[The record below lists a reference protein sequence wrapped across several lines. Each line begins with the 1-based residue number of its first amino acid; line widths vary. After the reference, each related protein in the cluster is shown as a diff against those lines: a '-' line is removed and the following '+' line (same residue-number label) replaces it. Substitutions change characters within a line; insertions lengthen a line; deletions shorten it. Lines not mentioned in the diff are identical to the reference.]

1 MMEDNQNLPE
11 DHTSENQTSLILN
24 SRVSREW
31 SSYFKEF
38 LMLFLAVFCGFLAEN
53 YRDNL
58 SDRQKEKQF
67 VRSYIEDLKAD
78 TAAIHDNLVFQQ
90 NKRNQLDSLTYLLRE
105 QKLKGFENELYYY
118 GRLLV
123 RTSRFQSNDRTT
135 SQLKHSGSMR
145 LIRNEN
151 VTDSIIAYQNLVEII
166 GTNIEDERVERR
178 AADPLLAKMFNSFVF
193 DNMLDN
199 KNMIN
204 KPTNNPPLR
213 SYDRELHLDL
223 AYRINLIKG
232 SNIILTTRL
241 NLLYDKAKN
250 SIIFLQK
257 EYGLK

>member
-1 MMEDNQNLPE
+1 MEENQNIPLEQPTE
-11 DHTSENQTSLILN
+11 
-24 SRVSREW
+24 SRQLMVASGSKREW
-31 SSYFKEF
+31 TSYIKEF
-38 LMLFLAVFCGFLAEN
+38 IMLFLAVFTGFLAEN
-53 YRDNL
+53 YRENL
-58 SDRQKEKQF
+58 SDQQKEKQF

-78 TAAIHDNLVFQQ
+78 TTAIHENLVFQK
-90 NKRNQLDSLTYLLRE
+90 NKRNQLDSLTDLLRE

-123 RTSRFQSNDRTT
+123 RTNRFQSNDRTI

-151 VTDSIIAYQNLVEII
+151 VTDRIIAYQKLVEII
-166 GTNIEDERVERR
+166 QTNIEDERVERR
-178 AADPLLAKMFNSFVF
+178 AADPLLARMFNPFVF

-199 KNMIN
+199 NNKIN
-204 KPTNNPPLR
+204 KPTNNPHLR
-213 SYDRELHLDL
+213 SYDHDLHLDL

-250 SIIFLQK
+250 SIIFFQK
-257 EYGLK
+257 EYNLTE